1 MTQRTLNLTQNNN
14 LPKRCPSK
22 GSFRFNQFRY
32 KKTRKANYDF
42 GQNNTWKQILRGKL
56 LRHKI
61 SQGETQVFRTSS
73 PRLTPREG
81 QQTPNLNMC
90 NFKEQTDIPVK
101 PQNEDTN

>member
-1 MTQRTLNLTQNNN
+1 MTQRALSLTQNNN

-42 GQNNTWKQILRGKL
+42 GQNNTWKQILCGKL

-61 SQGETQVFRTSS
+61 SQDETQVFRTLQFFGIFAPVFPKPGKS
-73 PRLTPREG
+73 PP
-81 QQTPNLNMC
+81 
-90 NFKEQTDIPVK
+90 
-101 PQNEDTN
+101 

>member
-1 MTQRTLNLTQNNN
+1 MTQRTLSLTQNNN

-61 SQGETQVFRTSS
+61 SQGETQVFRTGILKQVDSN
-73 PRLTPREG
+73 EEVE
-81 QQTPNLNMC
+81 NLWTTISC
-90 NFKEQTDIPVK
+90 VQLEKFEF
-101 PQNEDTN
+101 

>member
-32 KKTRKANYDF
+32 KKTRKADYEF

-56 LRHKI
+56 SRHKV
-61 SQGETQVFRTSS
+61 SQGETQVFRTITKLSKLLTLFLQNS
-73 PRLTPREG
+73 GSEKSRLIWQG
-81 QQTPNLNMC
+81 L
-90 NFKEQTDIPVK
+90 I
-101 PQNEDTN
+101 